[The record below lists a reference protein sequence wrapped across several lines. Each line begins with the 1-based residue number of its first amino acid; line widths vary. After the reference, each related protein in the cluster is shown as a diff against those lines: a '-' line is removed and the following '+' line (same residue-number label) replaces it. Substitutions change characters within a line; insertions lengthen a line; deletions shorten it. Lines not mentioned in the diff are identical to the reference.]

1 MPGAHTGD
9 DEVFPV
15 VFPADHVHEFI
26 LGIAGE
32 RNAIVDDKTAGVLET
47 EIRLD
52 NLRSYNPRRRQDRG
66 YRYTVRMFPGKR

>member
-32 RNAIVDDKTAGVLET
+32 RNAN
-47 EIRLD
+47 RLLPFHILAIGD
-52 NLRSYNPRRRQDRG
+52 FRVWAVEMSGAYGTCIALG
-66 YRYTVRMFPGKR
+66 F